1 MSDINDLKKL
11 KEIKEFKDV
20 NDLKK
25 LKPIK
30 ELKRGGKSKYVQ
42 LLEGNIVKKKYDK
55 SKAAHIKHFKHELE
69 ILNYLTLMG
78 ATEIPT
84 VLGVDK
90 DEYTIY
96 MSYCGEKPK
105 DSPEVKE
112 RLKELML
119 KFRNVYKLTRYELVA
134 DVLRAR
140 PTKGREDK
148 SKLVADVLRA
158 QPTTKELAEPT
169 PKRLAQPTK
178 GREDKS
184 KLVDDKKVVV
194 DTVGLHNVCE
204 NNNQLFLIDFGSDMW
219 TLPDSYN

>member
-1 MSDINDLKKL
+1 MDINELR
-11 KEIKEFKDV
+11 
-20 NDLKK
+20 K

-30 ELKRGGKSKYVQ
+30 EFKKGGKSKYVQ
-42 LLEGNIVKKKYDK
+42 LLEGNVVKKKYDK

-69 ILNYLTLMG
+69 ILNYLALMG

-105 DSPEVKE
+105 DSPEIKE

-119 KFRNVYKLTRYELVA
+119 KFRNVYKLTRYELV
-134 DVLRAR
+134 
-140 PTKGREDK
+140 T
-148 SKLVADVLRA
+148 DVLRA

-169 PKRLAQPTK
+169 PKGLAKPTK

-184 KLVDDKKVVV
+184 TLVDDKKVVV

>member
-1 MSDINDLKKL
+1 VLILEHLEEDMNG
-11 KEIKEFKDV
+11 IKE
-20 NDLKK
+20 LKK

-119 KFRNVYKLTRYELVA
+119 KFRNVYKLTRYELIA
-134 DVLRAR
+134 TSKELAK
-140 PTKGREDK
+140 PTKGHEDK
-148 SKLVADVLRA
+148 SKLIC
-158 QPTTKELAEPT
+158 
-169 PKRLAQPTK
+169 
-178 GREDKS
+178 G
-184 KLVDDKKVVV
+184 KKVVV

-204 NNNQLFLIDFGSDMW
+204 NNSQLFLIDFGSDMW
-219 TLPDSYN
+219 TLPDSQN